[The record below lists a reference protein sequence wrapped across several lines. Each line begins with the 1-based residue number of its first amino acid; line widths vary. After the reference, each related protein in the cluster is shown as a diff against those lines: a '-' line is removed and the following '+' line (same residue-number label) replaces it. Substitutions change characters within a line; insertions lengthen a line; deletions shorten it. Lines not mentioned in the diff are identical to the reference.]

1 MPGMIT
7 ITIRPCSFLV
17 LLSLFAGVCLFAAC
31 SGPEA
36 NNSGPTPV
44 LSGPPST
51 TFPMPPINT
60 GSVGSELGWTLSDG
74 TRVRFSGHRG
84 KILVLDLYATWCEP
98 CRQSIPHLIEL
109 QQRYEEKLQIVGLNV
124 GGPDDRVKVPSFAKE
139 FHISYQLGFPD
150 QPLVDLFLSD
160 NNSIPQAYV
169 FNREGNLIKR
179 FIGYDGS
186 MPAQLEQIIRTELA
200 AEAK

>member
-1 MPGMIT
+1 MLT
-7 ITIRPCSFLV
+7 
-17 LLSLFAGVCLFAAC
+17 AC

-60 GSVGSELGWTLSDG
+60 GGVGSELGWTLSDG
-74 TRVRFSGHRG
+74 TRVKLSGHRG

-109 QQRYEEKLQIVGLNV
+109 QQRYETKGLQLVGLNV
-124 GGPDDRVKVPSFAKE
+124 GGPDDRVRVPSFAKE

-169 FNREGNLIKR
+169 FNREGKLLKR

-186 MPAQLEQIIRTELA
+186 MPEQLEQIIVAELA